1 MYKEVSWQDAVK
13 GLLMF
18 VLVVSLPLTVIL
30 ISFTIYNSSLPVPV
44 KLSQNIMGFKVVDL
58 SNGTYVF
65 PFTVKNPFPDSAQV
79 FYALI
84 TSPLT
89 LSQYSVL
96 SCSLRNGS
104 TLQREQTVNVKF
116 TIKILENYGN
126 ESEYHVKIWCKE
138 T

>member
-13 GLLMF
+13 GFLMF

-65 PFTVKNPFPDSAQV
+65 PFTVKNPFSDSAQV
-79 FYALI
+79 FYALV

-96 SCSLRNGS
+96 SCSLKNGS

-116 TIKILENYGN
+116 SIKILENYGN
-126 ESEYHVKIWCKE
+126 EGEYHVKIWCKE